1 METRVIP
8 GNKVDLAAWP
18 TDGCDAFASK
28 EAAQKALAESIER
41 MAELQYKLYATNAR
55 SVLIVMQ
62 GMDAAGKDSLI
73 RHVMTGLNPQ
83 GLAVTSFKTPTAE
96 ELDHDFLWRY
106 HRATPRRGTIGLF
119 NRSHYEDVLITRVHP
134 EMVVNARPPGVS
146 RVEDLDEGFWKRRL
160 KSIAAFEQQLV
171 DGGTVICKFY
181 LHLSKA
187 EQKQRFLERID
198 EAEKNWKFSTSDV
211 EERAYWD
218 EYKHAYE
225 QAIEATSTEAAPWH
239 VVPADRKWATRA
251 IVAQIVVAALEGL
264 DLRIPPLT
272 PEASDRLESARR
284 SLTSE

>member
-8 GNKVDLAAWP
+8 GKKVDLADWP
-18 TDGCDAFASK
+18 TDGRDAFASK
-28 EAAQKALAESIER
+28 EAGQEALAASIER

-55 SVLIVMQ
+55 SLLIVLQ
-62 GMDAAGKDSLI
+62 GMDASGKDSLI

-83 GLAVTSFKTPTAE
+83 GIGVSSFKTPTAE

-106 HRATPRRGTIGLF
+106 HRSTPRRGSIALF

-134 EMVVNARPPGVS
+134 ELVVNAHPPGVA
-146 RVEDLDEGFWKRRL
+146 RVGDLDEAFWKQRL
-160 KSIAAFEQQLV
+160 KSIVAFERQLV

-181 LHLSKA
+181 LHLSKS
-187 EQKQRFLERID
+187 EQRQRFLERID

-225 QAIEATSTEAAPWH
+225 KAIEATSTEAAPWH
-239 VVPADRKWATRA
+239 IVPADRKWATRA
-251 IVAQIVVAALEGL
+251 MVAKVVVDALEAL
-264 DLRIPPLT
+264 DLQIPPLS
-272 PEASDRLESARR
+272 PEAIERLESARR
-284 SLTSE
+284 SLGPE